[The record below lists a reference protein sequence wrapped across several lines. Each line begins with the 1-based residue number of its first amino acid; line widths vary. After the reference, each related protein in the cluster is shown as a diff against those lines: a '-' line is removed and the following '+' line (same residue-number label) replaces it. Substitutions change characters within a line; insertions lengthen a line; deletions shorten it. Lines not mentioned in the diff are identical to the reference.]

1 MSSLLTIPIPPV
13 KLARKAWLRLFGL
26 LLLALTAAVALAFYG
41 YQLYKLK
48 NALSTYQSAAAQ
60 FHVRTEAIH
69 RLSSMEAAFNRYLL
83 DGNSANVGLMQ
94 SDQRRIEQLAQQDA
108 GAQHDQLLQNIVAVE
123 QKWSGQTV
131 QLMIEERR
139 KLAAG
144 QGLPEDF
151 LNKYRSAN
159 QDLQTINFEIA
170 ADNDQR
176 QAQQALQ
183 QAEDQL
189 RWTWLPIPLA
199 GLLAIGIV
207 WLTIHATKGVHHLKQ
222 AAENEGEEE
231 EDDDGEEPHEQGE
244 KAK

>member
-1 MSSLLTIPIPPV
+1 MSSQLTIPIPPV

-26 LLLALTAAVALAFYG
+26 LLLALAAAVALAFYG
-41 YQLYKLK
+41 YQLYKLDG
-48 NALSTYQSAAAQ
+48 AVTTYQNAAAQ

-83 DGNSANVGLMQ
+83 DGNSANLGLMQ

-108 GAQHDQLLQNIVAVE
+108 SAQHDELLQKIVAAE
-123 QKWSGQTV
+123 QKWGGQTA
-131 QLMIEERR
+131 QPMIEERR

-151 LNKYRSAN
+151 LAKYRAAS

-170 ADNDQR
+170 ADNAQR
-176 QAQQALQ
+176 QAQQELQ
-183 QAEDQL
+183 QVDSQQ

-222 AAENEGEEE
+222 AAENEGDED
-231 EDDDGEEPHEQGE
+231 EDDAPADSHGD
-244 KAK
+244 AK

>member
-1 MSSLLTIPIPPV
+1 MSSQLTIPIPPV

-26 LLLALTAAVALAFYG
+26 LLLALAAAVALAFYG
-41 YQLYKLK
+41 YQLYKLDG
-48 NALSTYQSAAAQ
+48 AVTTYQNAAAQ

-83 DGNSANVGLMQ
+83 DGNSANLGLMQ

-108 GAQHDQLLQNIVAVE
+108 SAQHDQLLQNIVAAE
-123 QKWSGQTV
+123 QKWSGQTA
-131 QLMIEERR
+131 QPMIEERR
-139 KLAAG
+139 KLAGG

-151 LNKYRSAN
+151 LNKYRAAS
-159 QDLQTINFEIA
+159 QDLQVINFEIA
-170 ADNDQR
+170 ADNAQR
-176 QAQQALQ
+176 QAQQELQ
-183 QAEDQL
+183 QAESQQ

-222 AAENEGEEE
+222 AAENEDDED
-231 EDDDGEEPHEQGE
+231 EDDGKEAPESHEDS
-244 KAK
+244 K